1 MHDFPIAEQYITV
14 ASKGYFQACLD
25 ILLGDY
31 AEIDPDALRE
41 RIERL
46 ISKRVETRAVVV
58 GSSPQHK
65 DAELIEYLKAIDN
78 AWRGQRVITHP

>member
-1 MHDFPIAEQYITV
+1 MLGFPITEQYITI

-25 ILLGDY
+25 LLLGDD
-31 AEIDPDALRE
+31 ARIDPDALRV

-46 ISKRVETRAVVV
+46 ISKRVDTRAAVAR
-58 GSSPQHK
+58 SSPQHK

-78 AWRGQRVITHP
+78 AWRGQRVMTHP